1 MATPAPPVTAA
12 AANLTTTTASIY
24 VGDLHPDVTDGVLFE
39 AFTEFKSL
47 TSVRVCRDST
57 TGRSLCYGY
66 VNFMSTDDASRA
78 IETKNF
84 TALNGKRMRIS
95 WSCRDPDARRSGKAN
110 IFIKNLCD
118 SVDNAGLHDMF
129 KKFGNIL
136 SCKVVMSD
144 DGISKGY
151 GFAQFDSEEAA
162 NAAIEGLNGT
172 EFRGKKIFV
181 TKFVKKTDRILPS
194 PDAKFTNLYVKN
206 LDPEVKEEAL
216 QEKFSEFGKIT
227 SLVIAKNDDGTSR
240 GFGFVNFENPENAK
254 QATETMNGYQLGSK
268 ALYVGRAQKRA
279 ERNEL
284 LRRQFEEKRK
294 ERMIKYKDS
303 NVYIK
308 NIDDDVTDEE
318 LREHFSQCGT
328 IISAK
333 VMRDE
338 KGISRGFGFVCF
350 SSPEE
355 ASKAVSSF
363 SGYMFH
369 RKPLY
374 LAIAQRKEDRQVQLH
389 VHYAQQMAGLS
400 GASPAVIPGGYPPF
414 YYSTPGLIPQTPSRP
429 RLMYQPIGLRPGWGT
444 NGLAPSTTPGFQPSS
459 IPVIP
464 NTSRENRHGRG
475 RVNGTGPHPP
485 FYMSQMRQLNPTGAS
500 RDGNNHQRGRTARY
514 VPNGRVRESHN
525 GTGGISS
532 MTDYSAATQGTE
544 MLSSML
550 AAASPEQQKQILG
563 ERLYPLVQKQKPDL
577 VAKITGMLL
586 EMDNSELLVLLES
599 PDSVASKVEEAVQV
613 LKLSKTKSSS
623 QESLHPGFLSAE
635 VTVN

>member
-1 MATPAPPVTAA
+1 MAAPSPAPRVTAA

-66 VNFMSTDDASRA
+66 VNFLSSDDASRA

-84 TALNGKRMRIS
+84 TALNGKLMRIS

-110 IFIKNLCD
+110 IFIKNLCN
-118 SVDNAGLHDMF
+118 SVDNAGLQDLF
-129 KKFGNIL
+129 KKFGSIL

-151 GFAQFDSEEAA
+151 GFSQFDSEEAA

-181 TKFVKKTDRILPS
+181 AKFVKKSDRILPS

-240 GFGFVNFENPENAK
+240 GFGFVNFDNPENAK
-254 QATETMNGYQLGSK
+254 QAAEMMNGYQLGSK
-268 ALYVGRAQKRA
+268 ALYVGRAQKRS

-333 VMRDE
+333 VMRDN

-363 SGYMFH
+363 SGYMFP

-389 VHYAQQMAGLS
+389 LHYAQQMAGLA
-400 GASPAVIPGGYPPF
+400 GASPAVIPSGYPPF

-429 RLMYQPIGLRPGWGT
+429 RLMYPPVGLRSGWGT
-444 NGLAPSTTPGFQPSS
+444 NGLAPSTTPSFQPSS
-459 IPVIP
+459 LPVIP
-464 NTSRENRHGRG
+464 NTSRENRHSRG
-475 RVNGTGPHPP
+475 RLNGIGPPPP
-485 FYMSQMRQLNPTGAS
+485 FYMSQLRQLNQTGSS
-500 RDGNNHQRGRTARY
+500 RDGNNHQRGRTSRY

-525 GTGGISS
+525 GTGGISPVS
-532 MTDYSAATQGTE
+532 DPSAATQGME

-586 EMDNSELLVLLES
+586 EMDNSELLLLLES
-599 PDSVASKVEEAVQV
+599 PDSLASK
-613 LKLSKTKSSS
+613 KSRST
-623 QESLHPGFLSAE
+623 EGKRWAHHWSLYE
-635 VTVN
+635 R